1 LSQITYKDAGV
12 DIDAGIEAVKR
23 IKDSVKSTFTEN
35 VLTDIGSFG
44 GCFQFP
50 KDKYETPV
58 LVSSADGVGTKLK
71 IAILSNKHST
81 VGQCLVNHCVNDILA
96 LGAQPLFFLDYFACG
111 KLNVDVFEDVVKGFS
126 VACRENSCV
135 LIGGETAEMPDFY
148 KFGDYDMSGTIVGV
162 VDKANLL
169 TKRKTSSGDV
179 LIGLPST
186 GLHTNGYSLARKVLL
201 SHYDV
206 DDYVDQLD
214 NTLGAELLSI
224 HKSYLPVVKDII
236 HKDWLTGI
244 SHITGGG
251 IFGNTKR
258 ILQDGQEI
266 ELNWDAWEW
275 LPIFKLIQKLG
286 NVPTSDMRK
295 SMNLGIGMILIVKP
309 QGLSQIVKHLNEINE
324 HYIRLGTVR

>member
-1 LSQITYKDAGV
+1 MTYKDAGV
-12 DIDAGIEAVKR
+12 DIDAGQEAVKR
-23 IKDSVKSTFTEN
+23 IKNSVQSTFTKN

-50 KDKYETPV
+50 QDQYKNPV

-71 IAILSNKHST
+71 IAILSNKHNT

-111 KLNVDVFEDVVKGFS
+111 KLVVDVFENVVDGFS
-126 VACRENSCV
+126 VACKENNCA

-148 KFGDYDMSGTIVGV
+148 QFGDYDISGTIVGV
-162 VDKANLL
+162 VDKENLI
-169 TKRKTSSGDV
+169 TNRKTSSGDI

-201 SHYDV
+201 SHFDV
-206 DDYVDQLD
+206 EDFVDQLD
-214 NTLGAELLSI
+214 NTLGDELLSV
-224 HKSYLPVVKDII
+224 HKSYLPIVKDII
-236 HKDWLTGI
+236 DKEWLTGI

-251 IFGNTKR
+251 IIGNTKR
-258 ILQDGQEI
+258 ILQDGQE
-266 ELNWDAWEW
+266 LALDWSAWEW

-286 NVPTSDMRK
+286 NVPTADMRN
-295 SMNLGIGMILIVKP
+295 SMNLGIGMILVVKP
-309 QGLSQIVKHLNEINE
+309 EGLQQLVTHLELKKEQFIK
-324 HYIRLGTVR
+324 LGTIK